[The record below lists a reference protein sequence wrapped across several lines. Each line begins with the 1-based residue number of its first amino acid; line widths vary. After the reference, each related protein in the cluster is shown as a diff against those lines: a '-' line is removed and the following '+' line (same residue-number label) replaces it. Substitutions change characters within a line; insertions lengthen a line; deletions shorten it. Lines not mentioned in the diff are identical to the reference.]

1 MNIPQELL
9 YAPSH
14 EWAKIEGDTVTVGI
28 TQFAQEQLG
37 DLTFVELP
45 RPGDQAVAGKEIGS
59 VESVKAASDIYA
71 PVSGEVTEVNTALE
85 DTPELVNQDPFGAG
99 WMFKIRLAG
108 SVPALLDAS
117 AYAARCASEAH

>member
-1 MNIPQELL
+1 MNPQELL
-9 YAPSH
+9 YAPTH

-59 VESVKAASDIYA
+59 VESVKAAS
-71 PVSGEVTEVNTALE
+71 GEVTEVNTALE
-85 DTPELVNQDPFGAG
+85 DTPELVNQAPFGAG

-108 SVPALLDAS
+108 SVPALLDAA